1 MKYKVLFTEY
11 AKKQLRKLDKYTAA
25 LIVGWLEK
33 NIVGCTNPRVHG
45 KALIA
50 DKVRTVEI

>member
-11 AKKQLRKLDKYTAA
+11 AKKQLKKMDKYTVS
-25 LIVGWLEK
+25 LILGWLEK

-45 KALIA
+45 KALTA
-50 DKVRTVEI
+50 DKMRTMEI